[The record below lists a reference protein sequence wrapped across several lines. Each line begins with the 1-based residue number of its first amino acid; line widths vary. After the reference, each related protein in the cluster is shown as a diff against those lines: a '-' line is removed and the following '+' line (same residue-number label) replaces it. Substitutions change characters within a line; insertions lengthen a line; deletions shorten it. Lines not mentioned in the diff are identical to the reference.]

1 MKILRQQQGSVLITA
16 LIILTLLSLIGI
28 AAINTSILET
38 MIAAT
43 EKVHSEAFYAAE
55 GGVEHLRRN
64 FKNIFVDRNS
74 SKIAAGDTPDWD
86 FVLDGSE
93 GVPAATDITYAGASN
108 WIVDGDLGS
117 RYLYTVKV
125 WDNDDGGTVGNEAR
139 DDTDGL
145 IFMRAE
151 AQVPN
156 QGFAAVEILLLG
168 GASAGEAIGGYGAQ
182 EGGGSGKNYNSTDA
196 DGISDFSSQIP

>member
-1 MKILRQQQGSVLITA
+1 MKILWQQQGSALITA

-28 AAINTSILET
+28 AATNTSTLET

-64 FKNIFVDRNS
+64 FKNIFVDRNN
-74 SKIAAGDTPDWD
+74 SKIATGVAPDWD
-86 FVLDGSE
+86 FALNGSE
-93 GVPAATDITYAGASN
+93 TAVSSATGISYAGAAD
-108 WIVDGDLGS
+108 WITNGTLGS

-125 WDNDDGGTVGNEAR
+125 WDNDDGGSPPAT
-139 DDTDGL
+139 DDTDGV

-156 QGFAAVEILLLG
+156 QGFAAVEITLFG
-168 GASAGEAIGGYGAQ
+168 GATDGGGIGGYGAQ

-196 DGISDFSSQIP
+196 GGVTNFSTQIP